1 LQGQSSIY
9 YVAADTRE
17 AAENSPFLEQLTKKG
32 LEVLFLIDPIDEV
45 AMTNLAQFQEK
56 TLVDISKEDLD
67 LGEEDDDVKT
77 KAKEIEEEYKALTD
91 WMAETLGSKVEK
103 VTVSKRLT
111 DTPCILVT
119 SKFGWSANMVGTKG
133 FRA

>member
-67 LGEEDDDVKT
+67 LGEEDDDVKA

>member
-1 LQGQSSIY
+1 MQGQSSIY

-67 LGEEDDDVKT
+67 LGEEDDDVKA